1 MEPNISNC
9 VSLKGKSINP
19 FWGRPNNAAKETPLP
34 LHNRQPVKAF
44 SILPPPPDAKFV
56 GRPEIIKWLRQKFGR
71 SLTRV
76 ALVGPA
82 GVGKSQIALQY
93 AHQIHNSSPNTFIFW
108 IEASDR
114 SHFENAFRDI
124 ASRLQLPG
132 HDDPDIDALPLVSSW
147 LSQPENGTWLMV
159 VDSVDNTDV
168 FYCRK
173 NNHARCIGRSC
184 LPTSPNGSI
193 IFTSQN
199 PSCLLLEMLDGD
211 LKFYNAT
218 YKVPVMNIYQS
229 FQLLRNELEDGLGDN
244 PSRMADLVYALGC
257 EPRSITQAAK
267 VLNFRGLKISEMSEM
282 EEFRDLWPEKHR
294 KVERRG
300 RLPRTWHR
308 KFQLL
313 RQQRSQAVDLLYL
326 MSFFSGP
333 QRKIPKLA
341 LVSFAKRLGKYQD
354 RGEVAVID
362 HLDQEIAF
370 LKENYILTE
379 TDGGEQVILAPFVGF
394 STQMWLFY
402 LCEHERWKGR
412 LLYIMAQEYSSGA
425 WDSWEL
431 FEKLEDCLQAII
443 SLRIWSRFD
452 KLNSATITLSLA
464 NYRSSQGRFTE
475 AESLLRRVIEIRGQS
490 LGLDDLGTVRAMENI
505 GTLFQVQG
513 KLGEAEKTLRLVL
526 EVKERVLGREHKDSL
541 RSASAVANVFMRLG
555 NLLEAERRHR
565 ETLATRLQVL
575 GKDHFHTLMSLDGLG
590 ETLRLAGDLEESE
603 RTLHRAVD
611 GKTRVLGAEN
621 PHTIS
626 SVYGLAATLMCQGKH
641 GHAEKLYRQGLKGCE
656 KALGRYHPATQIGI
670 HGLIHSL
677 EKQHKNEES
686 HRVKQSVFGEGIGG
700 VADSAKSVGE
710 NDTIGPT
717 HRCHIDIRV
726 GL

>member
-1 MEPNISNC
+1 MVEAKIWTVLDSGSPRWPCRCWVRIDQLLFFSP
-9 VSLKGKSINP
+9 VFTHNP
-19 FWGRPNNAAKETPLP
+19 
-34 LHNRQPVKAF
+34 
-44 SILPPPPDAKFV
+44 
-56 GRPEIIKWLRQKFGR
+56 
-71 SLTRV
+71 TR
-76 ALVGPA
+76 
-82 GVGKSQIALQY
+82 KSQIALQY